1 MKNLIESLYQEF
13 LDELVSDGEIMENT
27 DYVPYG
33 DTYVRCCK
41 TISDEDLERAK
52 TRFVDYVKENIDV
65 LFRDYD
71 IERTAEN
78 KKMFIKLAKEL

>member
-13 LDELVSDGEIMENT
+13 LDELVSEGEIVENT